1 MEKLLQLLK
10 DGRTRST
17 EIIAAEL
24 GTSTEDVLRKIEFLE
39 RSGIIRRVA
48 TSFPKTETLRTAGK
62 NSAAGPSCSGGCKSC
77 SGCSHGCGTKACS
90 ACMPEGG
97 FKNMGIM
104 WEIIEQK
111 Q

>member
-17 EIIAAEL
+17 EMIAAEL

-48 TSFPKTETLRTAGK
+48 TSFHESETLLTAGR
-62 NSAAGPSCSGGCKSC
+62 NSATSPTCPGRCKSC
-77 SGCSHGCGTKACS
+77 SGCSHG
-90 ACMPEGG
+90 GG
-97 FKNMGIM
+97 
-104 WEIIEQK
+104 
-111 Q
+111 